1 MNPKEQISRHPKR
14 SDIGVLV
21 LRLQR
26 INKDLTRLILNLNSY
41 VCEPS
46 TLQLYERIQ
55 SLRSSIQKLQE
66 ENRALQEQIEER
78 QLEPEQQQP
87 RISLQMEAYK
97 NLELAVLEYI
107 GMAKMHS

>member
-1 MNPKEQISRHPKR
+1 MNPNEQISRYPKR
-14 SDIGVLV
+14 SDGGALI

-26 INKDLTRLILNLNSY
+26 INKDLKRLILNLNSY
-41 VCEPS
+41 VCEPT

-55 SLRSSIQKLQE
+55 GLRSNIRDLQE
-66 ENRALQEQIEER
+66 ENRLLREQIEAR

-87 RISLQMEAYK
+87 RINLQMEAYK